1 MKNHSSFTFNFKS
14 FALRLLI
21 PTLACLFFIGQ
32 LTNYAFENYVVINSQ
47 ISGVSKVNRIL
58 TQTHIKEIPILGS
71 SRAEGSYIPE
81 LLGENY
87 YNYGIP
93 GTQDDVMNFFLTEE
107 LKKDKETP
115 ILINLDLDGINSA
128 IGDVGNYLY
137 NSENE
142 EVKKLLADNYSAL
155 YAIPFLKYHG
165 KFESYIKYYLN
176 ERLNLTKYTNRGG
189 SFELNMLTKKKF
201 DELVKIREETTTVFS
216 NNNNLKEDLINLV
229 LKTKRPIVFIVAPYH
244 KSYFKKFRNLA
255 DANYFLDELSGLP
268 NVRVINFSQ
277 LNYPDSLYMNTT
289 HLNYVGAK
297 VFSQQ
302 LKDSLKQDI
311 KVDFLNM

>member
-14 FALRLLI
+14 FAFRLLI
-21 PTLACLFFIGQ
+21 PTAVCLLVIGQ
-32 LTNYAFENYVVINSQ
+32 LTNYAFENYVVMNSQ
-47 ISGVSKVNRIL
+47 ISGVSKINRIL
-58 TQTHIKEIPILGS
+58 TQTHVKEIPILGS

-81 LLGENY
+81 LLGGNY

-115 ILINLDLDGINSA
+115 VLINLDLDGINSA
-128 IGDVGNYLY
+128 IGDIGNYLY
-137 NSENE
+137 NSDNE
-142 EVKKLLADNYSAL
+142 EVKKMLAENYSPL

-189 SFELNMLTKKKF
+189 SFELNMLTRKKF
-201 DELVKIREETTTVFS
+201 DELVKEREETTTVFS
-216 NNNNLKEDLINLV
+216 NNKNLKETLLSLILR
-229 LKTKRPIVFIVAPYH
+229 TKRPIVFVVAPYH
-244 KSYFKKFRNLA
+244 KSYFKKFLNLA
-255 DANYFLDELSGLP
+255 DANNFLNELSELP

-277 LNYPDSLYMNTT
+277 LNYPDSLYINTT
-289 HLNYVGAK
+289 HLNYLGAK
-297 VFSQQ
+297 IFSQQ

-311 KVDFLNM
+311 QTDYLNL